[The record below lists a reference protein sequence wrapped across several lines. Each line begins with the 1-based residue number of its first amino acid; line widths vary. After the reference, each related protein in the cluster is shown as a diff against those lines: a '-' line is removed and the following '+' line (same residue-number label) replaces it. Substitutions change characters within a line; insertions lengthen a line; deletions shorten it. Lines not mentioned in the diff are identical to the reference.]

1 MTIKILMTLVNNQ
14 DIFRLNQEFLSLS
27 ATTPKIHGKVECFK
41 ALFNGSKVKSN
52 KNNNNL
58 NFIDF
63 NSQSKNNYAYGQNWF
78 DYNEQDT
85 LNAASQHFDALVQC
99 FSEAFPDFDF
109 STVHPWN
116 FKLIQSPEQAQSD
129 MVWKF
134 QSVLPDSD
142 QFVSHIWSFLDKE
155 MNPGNCSIYIY
166 ESDRPDAFSAMGAVF
181 NLSYFILNEK
191 MNRVLLIHMREG
203 ANDFGS
209 ESDDELNEFNDD
221 FEGNYFTS
229 Y

>member
-1 MTIKILMTLVNNQ
+1 MTLVNSQ

-27 ATTPKIHGKVECFK
+27 ATSPKVHGKVECFK
-41 ALFNGSKVKSN
+41 ALFNGSKVKN
-52 KNNNNL
+52 GKNNNFN
-58 NFIDF
+58 NYIDF
-63 NSQSKNNYAYGQNWF
+63 NSQQKSNFGFNTQNWF
-78 DYNEQDT
+78 EYNDPGS
-85 LNAASQHFDALVQC
+85 LNAASQHFDALLKC
-99 FSEAFPDFDF
+99 FSESFPDFDF
-109 STVHPWN
+109 STIHPWN

-142 QFVSHIWSFLDKE
+142 QFVSHIWSYLDKE

-191 MNRVLLIHMREG
+191 MNKVVLIHMREG
-203 ANDFGS
+203 ASDFGS
-209 ESDDELNEFNDD
+209 DDLDGFDD
-221 FEGNYFTS
+221 DVDDGY